1 MHLRLATIAFDRVH
15 ILKVY
20 RSPDPELN
28 YRSWEGGG
36 TATQTA
42 AQVSHP
48 QQNDKKAGYFLTI
61 LGYAGPFWHR
71 ADHATGLTRFVS
83 CSTCPTQEKEG
94 DGRGEGLGEKT
105 ICDDG
110 CGHRKG
116 HPDRAQNLP
125 APPRAPPEPGG
136 QTLATFPELQPG
148 SHVLL
153 HGGGHPGT
161 ERADRQTDISPRPFP
176 HGAVPHGRF
185 PHALPSW
192 WAQAAVKSLGGGCAA
207 EAGPGI

>member
-1 MHLRLATIAFDRVH
+1 MMHLRLATIAFDRVH

-105 ICDDG
+105 SCDDG

-161 ERADRQTDISPRPFP
+161 ERADRPERADRQTDISPRPFP
-176 HGAVPHGRF
+176 HGAIPHGRF
-185 PHALPSW
+185 PHALPS
-192 WAQAAVKSLGGGCAA
+192 
-207 EAGPGI
+207 